1 MKKRF
6 NRYLT
11 GILSIIIII
20 SSVFPGRVLAEDIS
34 ELPMRERYNTG
45 FLEEKSETE
54 KTPYYSDYSKGYGN
68 SSLTESE
75 NNAVS
80 VTLLNSQKI
89 KFEKQLNKDCIYFDS
104 NLATVDWEVTVPQ
117 DGMYNFSLEYIFD
130 GKEIRDAQRMLKI
143 DGKMP
148 FRAIKTISE

>member
-45 FLEEKSETE
+45 FLRGKIRNR
-54 KTPYYSDYSKGYGN
+54 KN
-68 SSLTESE
+68 
-75 NNAVS
+75 
-80 VTLLNSQKI
+80 TLLFRLFKGLR
-89 KFEKQLNKDCIYFDS
+89 KFFADRI
-104 NLATVDWEVTVPQ
+104 
-117 DGMYNFSLEYIFD
+117 
-130 GKEIRDAQRMLKI
+130 GK
-143 DGKMP
+143 
-148 FRAIKTISE
+148 

>member
-54 KTPYYSDYSKGYGN
+54 KTPYYSIIQRA
-68 SSLTESE
+68 TEI
-75 NNAVS
+75 
-80 VTLLNSQKI
+80 L
-89 KFEKQLNKDCIYFDS
+89 
-104 NLATVDWEVTVPQ
+104 
-117 DGMYNFSLEYIFD
+117 
-130 GKEIRDAQRMLKI
+130 R
-143 DGKMP
+143 
-148 FRAIKTISE
+148 